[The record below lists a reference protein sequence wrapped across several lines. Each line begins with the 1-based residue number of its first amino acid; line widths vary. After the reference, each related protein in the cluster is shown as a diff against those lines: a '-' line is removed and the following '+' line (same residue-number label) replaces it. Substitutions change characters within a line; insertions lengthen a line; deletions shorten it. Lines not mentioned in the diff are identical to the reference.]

1 MVINKK
7 DHKKK
12 RAKKRKRNRPSSY
25 YLLLGVTLAL
35 VFFGVIMITSSS
47 SSLALTRENDSF
59 YYLKRQSIS
68 VAIGL
73 IAMFVVSRFDYRK
86 IKRLSIVFL
95 GLSIMLLAFAAI
107 SGKVIYG
114 SSRWVALMG
123 VTFQPSEIAKL
134 AAVFFAASVLSNNN
148 EITKK
153 ISKTLMPLGLPV
165 LFISVL
171 VLIQPDLGTT
181 FAILITVFFMLFMA
195 GARFRDLALIGTG
208 GFAAGMIFI
217 MTATYRRE
225 RFLAFL
231 DPWNDTKSGGF
242 QIIQSFMALGSG
254 GLGGVGLG
262 FSRQKFGYLPTPF
275 TDFIFAIIGEELGL
289 AGTAAVLILFI
300 IFGFLGIKI
309 AQRANDRFGQ
319 LLAGG
324 ITMMILVQAII
335 NLGAVTGMLPIT
347 GIPLPLVSFGGSSL
361 IVTLAS
367 IGVLLNIS
375 SSEKIRIARKV
386 RIEGSNSG
394 RRDGRT
400 RLPRP
405 SSGRSA

>member
-86 IKRLSIVFL
+86 IKRLSILFL

-134 AAVFFAASVLSNNN
+134 AAVFFSASVLSNNS

-153 ISKTLMPLGLPV
+153 INKTLIPLGLPV
-165 LFISVL
+165 LLISIL

-231 DPWNDTKSGGF
+231 DPWNDTESGGF

-254 GLGGVGLG
+254 GLSGVGLG

-309 AQRANDRFGQ
+309 AQRATDRFGQ

-386 RIEGSNSG
+386 RIEDSNSG
-394 RRDGRT
+394 RRDGRS

>member
-1 MVINKK
+1 MV
-7 DHKKK
+7 KKK
-12 RAKKRKRNRPSSY
+12 KKLKKKKQTKPTIY
-25 YLLLGVTLAL
+25 YLLLGITFIL
-35 VFFGVIMITSSS
+35 VLFGIVMITSSS
-47 SSLALTRENDSF
+47 SSLALSRQNDSF
-59 YYLKRQSIS
+59 YYLKRQSLS

-73 IAMFVVSRFDYRK
+73 VVMLIVSLIDYRK
-86 IKRLSIVFL
+86 FKRLSIIFL
-95 GLSIMLLAFAAI
+95 ALSISLLSFVII
-107 SGKVIYG
+107 SGTVIYG

-123 VTFQPSEIAKL
+123 ITFQPSEIAKL
-134 AAVFFAASVLSNNN
+134 AVIFFTASVLSNNK

-153 ISKTLMPLGLPV
+153 INSLLVPIGLPV
-165 LFISVL
+165 LFTSIL
-171 VLIQPDLGTT
+171 VLAQPDLGTT

-195 GARFRDLALIGTG
+195 GARIRDLVMLSSA

-217 MTATYRRE
+217 MTAAHRRE

-231 DPWNDTKSGGF
+231 DPNSDPKSGGF
-242 QIIQSFMALGSG
+242 QIIQSLLALGSG
-254 GLGGVGLG
+254 GVGGVGLG

-289 AGTAAVLILFI
+289 VGTTMIIILFI

-309 AQRANDRFGQ
+309 AQKAPDRFGQ

-324 ITMMILVQAII
+324 ITSMILVQAII

-361 IVTLAS
+361 IITLAS

-375 SSEKIRIARKV
+375 SSQKRRATRKV
-386 RIEGSNSG
+386 GIEGSNSR
-394 RRDGRT
+394 RRDGRS
-400 RLPRP
+400 RLSRS